1 MAKWAA
7 NKVVSEGKIPIAPHL
22 YFPRFM
28 DDSIAEERYFGME
41 AGKRLMMQCKE
52 FFVVTVDNVISEGM
66 NEEIDYMTNKLMM
79 QGKSIN
85 FTRLG
90 LEQVILS
97 RLER

>member
-1 MAKWAA
+1 MLYLQQIQGRYQRGTGRKYQSGEVGS
-7 NKVVSEGKIPIAPHL
+7 KQGSQRRKDTDRTAPL
-22 YFPRFM
+22 LP
-28 DDSIAEERYFGME
+28 
-41 AGKRLMMQCKE
+41 
-52 FFVVTVDNVISEGM
+52 TVDNVISEGM

>member
-1 MAKWAA
+1 
-7 NKVVSEGKIPIAPHL
+7 
-22 YFPRFM
+22 M
-28 DDSIAEERYFGME
+28 DDSIAGERYFGME

-52 FFVVTVDNVISEGM
+52 FLVVTVDNVISEGM

-90 LEQVILS
+90 LEHVILS

>member
-1 MAKWAA
+1 
-7 NKVVSEGKIPIAPHL
+7 
-22 YFPRFM
+22 M

-52 FFVVTVDNVISEGM
+52 FLVVTVDNVISEGM
-66 NEEIDYMTNKLMM
+66 NEEIDYMTNKLMI

>member
-1 MAKWAA
+1 MQILFDNWTGRYDDECLMPGDIVEAA
-7 NKVVSEGKIPIAPHL
+7 MVYNFREN
-22 YFPRFM
+22 
-28 DDSIAEERYFGME
+28 
-41 AGKRLMMQCKE
+41 AGNQTDTMIQ
-52 FFVVTVDNVISEGM
+52 ISEGM

-85 FTRLG
+85 FTRLT

>member
-1 MAKWAA
+1 
-7 NKVVSEGKIPIAPHL
+7 
-22 YFPRFM
+22 
-28 DDSIAEERYFGME
+28 
-41 AGKRLMMQCKE
+41 MMQCKE
-52 FFVVTVDNVISEGM
+52 FLVVTVDNVISEGM

-90 LEQVILS
+90 LELVILS

>member
-1 MAKWAA
+1 
-7 NKVVSEGKIPIAPHL
+7 
-22 YFPRFM
+22 
-28 DDSIAEERYFGME
+28 
-41 AGKRLMMQCKE
+41 MMQCKE
-52 FFVVTVDNVISEGM
+52 FLVVTVDNVISEGM

-85 FTRLG
+85 FTRLE